1 MLLSGLELRACSVT
15 GGEHNSKQ
23 QKEREKMRNS
33 RRISVRTMKYG
44 LIMEWTAKLCI
55 LLPFCLVGKTFGDAV
70 MCFLLGGAV
79 WGVVVT
85 LMSAGMGQSRSVNR
99 VDEVCRYPDRVVG
112 FGNLSQ
118 SAGETVG
125 LCKHPDRMVGFSD
138 LSQPAGR
145 AAGVYGVTVQLF
157 CAAQAAVFVR
167 LGAELA
173 AQYLLPRTAASERA
187 VERLMLQ
194 NPSAGFAARHVPYQA
209 AVAGQS
215 AGQMMAQ
222 ATAAGQS
229 ASQMMTQAAAT
240 GQPVS
245 QMITQTAATGVDA
258 QHLSTRTSATGFGT
272 QGLPSQA
279 LIMVLCLVV
288 FAVAAYFALRRYR
301 QEKIAEAAQ
310 ISAASQV
317 KTGMR
322 AERKVFENS
331 RGSNY
336 TRVQR
341 NIWRER
347 YRSGGLCVI
356 AGAAVAGGMVLLA
369 VLCASGAASWTAGS
383 TAVRDI
389 DSILR
394 GSFEVF
400 ACLGGVSLPVLY
412 RYMETE
418 NGQEGELMWNN
429 QKNEKSRKPM
439 RQQALC
445 AVRRA
450 GRLSLVLSGFV
461 CAAAI
466 AFYGSGGVSRIL
478 FPAVSMMGELRPTGI
493 LPQHPEQIFA
503 LLLFACTVAAAA
515 SALCLMLRLTARLYP
530 VAAALLAGL
539 RSESDLPGVSA
550 PEFPE
555 TQPPEVPGTSTPEF
569 PETSMP
575 EFPGAQP
582 SEFPGT
588 SAPES
593 PGTRPPEILR
603 MPSGFS
609 RTVRRFQWAALAVVC
624 LASAGFSS
632 GLSAISYYRAWNM
645 QLLVPLMLILYGWY
659 CAARRCQRVRVM
671 LDRQPARL

>member
-1 MLLSGLELRACSVT
+1 MLLSGLELRACCVT
-15 GGEHNSKQ
+15 TGEHDSKQ
-23 QKEREKMRNS
+23 QEETENMENS

-55 LLPFCLVGKTFGDAV
+55 LLPFCLAGKTFGDAV
-70 MCFLLGGAV
+70 MCFLLGGV
-79 WGVVVT
+79 GWGVVVT
-85 LMSAGMGQSRSVNR
+85 LMSAGMGQGRSVNR
-99 VDEVCRYPDRVVG
+99 GDEVCRHPDRVVG
-112 FGNLSQ
+112 FGN
-118 SAGETVG
+118 
-125 LCKHPDRMVGFSD
+125 

-145 AAGVYGVTVQLF
+145 AAGVYGVTVLLF

-194 NPSAGFAARHVPYQA
+194 NPSAGF
-209 AVAGQS
+209 
-215 AGQMMAQ
+215 
-222 ATAAGQS
+222 
-229 ASQMMTQAAAT
+229 
-240 GQPVS
+240 
-245 QMITQTAATGVDA
+245 
-258 QHLSTRTSATGFGT
+258 GT

-279 LIMVLCLVV
+279 LIVVLCLVV

-301 QEKIAEAAQ
+301 QERIAETAQ
-310 ISAASQV
+310 ISAANQAR
-317 KTGMR
+317 TDMG
-322 AERKVFENS
+322 AEGKVFENS
-331 RGSNY
+331 HESNHV
-336 TRVQR
+336 RVQK

-347 YRSGGLCVI
+347 YGSGGLYVI

-369 VLCASGAASWTAGS
+369 ALCAFGAALWTAGHTS
-383 TAVRDI
+383 IRDV

-418 NGQEGELMWNN
+418 NEQEGELMWNN

-478 FPAVSMMGELRPTGI
+478 FPGVSMMGELRPAGI
-493 LPQHPEQIFA
+493 FPQHPEQIFA

-530 VAAALLAGL
+530 VAAALLAEL
-539 RSESDLPGVSA
+539 HPEPNLPGVSA
-550 PEFPE
+550 PESPE
-555 TQPPEVPGTSTPEF
+555 TQPPEIPGTSMPEFPGAQPSEIPGTSTPEF

-582 SEFPGT
+582 SRFPGT

-593 PGTRPPEILR
+593 PETQPPEFPGASTPEFPGAQPSEIPETSAPESPGTQPPEILR
-603 MPSGFS
+603 AMPSGFS
-609 RTVRRFQWAALAVVC
+609 RTIRRFQWAVLAVVC

-659 CAARRCQRVRVM
+659 CAARRCQRVRVT

>member
-1 MLLSGLELRACSVT
+1 
-15 GGEHNSKQ
+15 
-23 QKEREKMRNS
+23 MRNS

-55 LLPFCLVGKTFGDAV
+55 LLPFCLAGKTFGDAV

-79 WGVVVT
+79 WSVVVT
-85 LMSAGMGQSRSVNR
+85 LMSAGMGQSR
-99 VDEVCRYPDRVVG
+99 VDEVCRHPDRAVG
-112 FGNLSQ
+112 FGNLSQPAGETVGLCKHPDRMVSFGNLSQ
-118 SAGETVG
+118 SAGKTVG

-138 LSQPAGR
+138 LSQPAGEVKRVDREDGFGDLSQPAGR
-145 AAGVYGVTVQLF
+145 AAGVYGVTVLLF

-187 VERLMLQ
+187 VERLMLL

-215 AGQMMAQ
+215 AGQIV
-222 ATAAGQS
+222 
-229 ASQMMTQAAAT
+229 TQAAAT
-240 GQPVS
+240 G
-245 QMITQTAATGVDA
+245 MDA
-258 QHLSTRTSATGFGT
+258 QYLGTRTSATGFGT

-279 LIMVLCLVV
+279 LIVVLCLVV
-288 FAVAAYFALRRYR
+288 FAVAVYFALRRYR
-301 QEKIAEAAQ
+301 QESIAEAAQ

-317 KTGMR
+317 KTDMG
-322 AERKVFENS
+322 AERKVFEKS
-331 RGSNY
+331 HESNHV
-336 TRVQR
+336 RVLK

-347 YRSGGLCVI
+347 YGSGGLYVI

-369 VLCASGAASWTAGS
+369 ALCAFGAASWTAGS
-383 TAVRDI
+383 TSVRDI

-418 NGQEGELMWNN
+418 NEQEGELMWNN

-450 GRLSLVLSGFV
+450 GRFSLVLSGFV

-478 FPAVSMMGELRPTGI
+478 FPGVSMMGELRPAGI

-503 LLLFACTVAAAA
+503 LLLFACTVATAA

-530 VAAALLAGL
+530 AVAALLAEL
-539 RSESDLPGVSA
+539 HPEPDLPGVST
-550 PEFPE
+550 PEFPG
-555 TQPPEVPGTSTPEF
+555 TQPPEIPGMRPSEIPGTST
-569 PETSMP
+569 P

-582 SEFPGT
+582 SEIPET

-593 PGTRPPEILR
+593 PGTQPPEILR
-603 MPSGFS
+603 AMPSGFS
-609 RTVRRFQWAALAVVC
+609 RTIRRFQWAVLAVVC

-659 CAARRCQRVRVM
+659 CAARRCQRVRVT